1 MWVNDMCINE
11 PGRPGVYGGGS
22 ICMCDTCCL
31 NRSDP
36 ERKKKESEKE
46 GDDIVSD
53 MTEALK
59 SLDENLETE
68 IKVDE
73 PGTGRS
79 VRG

>member
-1 MWVNDMCINE
+1 MWVNDRCINE
-11 PGRPGVYGGGS
+11 LGRPGVYGGGS

-59 SLDENLETE
+59 SLDKDLKSE
-68 IKVDE
+68 IKAEGADS
-73 PGTGRS
+73 TRS
-79 VRG
+79 LKG